1 MDKKSIPGYTSTVP
15 WKNVTML
22 THIKPMFYFYIH
34 EMVKRVKCYLNLF
47 QASASFLYPLP
58 PQKKTHQKTFDEAL
72 VSRTHDDVDIIRN
85 NVKRF
90 ECRFYPR
97 QVFTCT
103 SK

>member
-1 MDKKSIPGYTSTVP
+1 MKWLRGSNATLTYFKLVLHFYTPS
-15 WKNVTML
+15 
-22 THIKPMFYFYIH
+22 
-34 EMVKRVKCYLNLF
+34 
-47 QASASFLYPLP
+47 P
-58 PQKKTHQKTFDEAL
+58 PKKKTHQKTFDEAL